1 MNNAYR
7 FSGRTRYGI
16 TLIASLFLLATG
28 QMKGAEIVVT
38 VTGEVVGGAG
48 DFLHIFGKERNLAGK
63 PVTVVFTFDDTKG
76 KPIPLAGCQGSAT
89 GIIGDGE
96 NSPGTAVLT
105 INGKSFEFGTHKGRH
120 SETWREI
127 SSGCSTSRI
136 IFHVEDSVGR
146 GKSMIQ
152 VNIHPADRG
161 RSLTQN
167 PDWRAPMSATSIE
180 QDDRLGGFD
189 IQGPEMSGDGGIFNV
204 KSITIAPK
212 QASR

>member
-16 TLIASLFLLATG
+16 MLIVSLFLLAIG

-76 KPIPLAGCQGSAT
+76 EPIPLAGCPGSAT
-89 GIIGDGE
+89 GTIGNGK

-105 INGKSFEFGTHKGRH
+105 INGKSFEFGLHKHTH

-136 IFHVEDSVGR
+136 IFHVEDDPGR
-146 GKSMIQ
+146 AMSMIE
-152 VNIHPADRG
+152 VNIHPADRR

-167 PDWRAPMSATSIE
+167 PDWRDPVSATSIE
-180 QDDRLGGFD
+180 QDDRLSAFS
-189 IQGPEMSGDGGIFNV
+189 IQGPEMSSDGGIFNV
-204 KSITIAPK
+204 KSLTIVRK